1 MKENADWRRDSLV
14 RVTLLN
20 KRSET
25 VVFVEGTMRNVLEI
39 INKMQWNIMCI
50 EVDVSRYKEPHTSE
64 QTTREEK

>member
-25 VVFVEGTMRNVLEI
+25 VVFVEGAIRNVLEI
-39 INKMQWNIMCI
+39 MNKMQWNIVSI
-50 EVDVSRYKEPHTSE
+50 EFEVSRYTQALKEET
-64 QTTREEK
+64 